1 MSADA
6 APRITGRVRSA
17 AEEDREAWFRA
28 HIEVPPI
35 EIGEFFSGGGVDL
48 SGKKIL
54 DLGCGD
60 GFISLGLARMWP
72 DSIIVGADII
82 PVDETAILELSE
94 RFLGAGLP
102 SNLDFAECDPTSL
115 PFEDRTF
122 DAVVTWSVF
131 EHVSHPVE
139 VLREIRRVL
148 VDGGHLFIQIWPLY
162 HSEHGSHLWHW
173 FPDGFAHLKRP
184 KGEIKAAVAADR
196 SMSAEVINACF
207 VDFDT
212 LNHITLDGLQ
222 DALRVAGFRASR
234 VELLS
239 NPVII
244 PPGLEG
250 IPLSDLMISG
260 VKMIALQC

>member
-1 MSADA
+1 MIPDA
-6 APRITGRVRSA
+6 PPRIAGRVPSA
-17 AEEDREAWFRA
+17 SLDDREAWFMG
-28 HIEVPPI
+28 HLNGPSF

-60 GFISLGLARMWP
+60 GFISLGLARKWP
-72 DSIIVGADII
+72 DSTIVGTDII
-82 PVDETAILELSE
+82 PVDETAIVELSE
-94 RFLGAGLP
+94 RFLGDGLP
-102 SNLDFAECDPTSL
+102 SNLEFTECGPTSL

-122 DAVVTWSVF
+122 DAVVAWSVF

-139 VLREIRRVL
+139 VLREVRRVL

-162 HSEHGSHLWHW
+162 YSEHGSHLWHW
-173 FPDGFAHLKRP
+173 FPEGYVHLRQS

-196 SMSAEVINACF
+196 SMPGDVIDASF

-212 LNHITLDGLQ
+212 LNHITIDGLQ
-222 DALRVAGFRASR
+222 DAMRVAGLRASR

-244 PPGLEG
+244 PPGLEDV
-250 IPLSDLMISG
+250 PLSDLMISG